1 MYTCAE
7 DPAYF
12 PFKYYIL
19 VLGGSGESSFHSF
32 VLELE
37 WVSIVHSRMLYGY
50 TEEASD
56 STTALTLI

>member
-19 VLGGSGESSFHSF
+19 VLGGSGESSFQSY

-37 WVSIVHSRMLYGY
+37 CSIVVLSRMLYGY
-50 TEEASD
+50 TAEASD